1 MRFGKPC
8 DSTKIASIEKVT
20 YDSQMSAT
28 EQVLKDHV
36 FRCQSLM
43 EQTCV
48 DILKSLDKP
57 PSASV
62 AAMKA
67 DFDALKLAATSKFEP
82 AMAAVANDKATWV
95 SDLNGNEGDAAK
107 IIELQG
113 KLSKASKEWNANN
126 EKFKEYKAAVT
137 SLIQYKKTSA
147 AAVEKS

>member
-1 MRFGKPC
+1 MRFGKPG

-95 SDLNGNEGDAAK
+95 SDLNGNEGGAQQKSLSCKGNCPRRAK
-107 IIELQG
+107 NG
-113 KLSKASKEWNANN
+113 MPTMRSSKSTKLP
-126 EKFKEYKAAVT
+126 
-137 SLIQYKKTSA
+137 
-147 AAVEKS
+147 